1 MSPGGPEPTLR
12 AVEALAKRLERGQVP
27 DRHDVR
33 ALLLALGVPEESAAG
48 APEPA
53 LARLRGLAGAAA
65 ESWRAAVADELERA
79 CEEHVQGVDPR
90 YLGHPRFDFRYTLE
104 ARERLAARLRAAER
118 LALPL
123 PKRWLDAVL
132 EADRRVA
139 AELARRSADGD
150 GPPITTPLRE

>member
-1 MSPGGPEPTLR
+1 
-12 AVEALAKRLERGQVP
+12 VESLAKRLERGQVP

-33 ALLLALGVPEESAAG
+33 AVLLALGVPEESAAG
-48 APEPA
+48 APA
-53 LARLRGLAGAAA
+53 LARLRGLEGAAA
-65 ESWRAAVADELERA
+65 ESWGAAVADELERA
-79 CEEHVQGVDPR
+79 CEEHVLGVDPR

-132 EADRRVA
+132 EADQRVA

-150 GPPITTPLRE
+150 APSITTPLRE